1 MEQENITP
9 EQPAAADSGVPS
21 IEDRVLAKFGMDH
34 LTDEQPAQDEAPQG
48 EEAAPEQPSE
58 QPSADDSA
66 EVTLEGKTYRIPKEL
81 KDAVLRHEDYT
92 RKTQEIAERARAVD
106 AQAKV
111 LAEREQFQAA
121 HAADLQALTAIQQQI
136 REYSQMDMS
145 ALTTDQLIKVKM
157 HVDNLKE
164 AERTKLS
171 EVQHKAGEFQ
181 QRIHASLAELQQRG
195 NEVLKKAIPSW
206 GPEAARDLAE
216 YGRAQGYQDHE
227 LSQLYDPRHV
237 QTLWKAAQWDKLQ
250 QGKPLANQRASNA
263 APVVKPGA
271 SNPAVNAQMEKAR
284 FAKSLKNASSPQ
296 DKAKI
301 IEQRLLRMV

>member
-1 MEQENITP
+1 MDQQNITP
-9 EQPAAADSGVPS
+9 EQPAQADSGVPS
-21 IEDRVLAKFGMDH
+21 VEDRLLNAFGMGD

-48 EEAAPEQPSE
+48 EEAAPEQPAE
-58 QPSADDSA
+58 PSDDSA
-66 EVTLEGKTYRIPKEL
+66 EVILEGKAYRVPKEL

-92 RKTQEIAERARAVD
+92 RKSQEVAERARAVD

-111 LAEREQFQAA
+111 LYEREQFQAA
-121 HAADLQALTAIQQQI
+121 HAADLQALTAVQQQI

-145 ALTTDQLIKVKM
+145 TLTTDQLIKVKM

-164 AERTKLS
+164 HERAKLA
-171 EVQHKAGEFQ
+171 EVQGKAQEFQ
-181 QRIHASLAELQQRG
+181 QRMHASLAELQQRG
-195 NEVLKKAIPSW
+195 NEVLKKAIPTW
-206 GPEAARDLAE
+206 GPETARDLAE

-227 LSQLYDPRHV
+227 LQQLYDPRHV

-250 QGKPLANQRASNA
+250 AGKPLANQRASTA

-284 FAKSLKNASSPQ
+284 FAKAVKNAP
-296 DKAKI
+296 DAKTKHSL
-301 IEQRLLRMV
+301 IESKLMRMV